1 MRTGQALVLN
11 AHYFPVG
18 IGSYYSVLRNM
29 AAYTQSALDIHY
41 KLNEDGSPD
50 FENIDY
56 WNVISNINDWM
67 ALDVRPY
74 DRAIG
79 TTGGPVR
86 LPSVVVCN
94 KYKEVRNSR
103 VQFPNKQNIYERDN
117 NTCVYTGK
125 RLKESELSID
135 HVIPRCK
142 GGQNTWENLV
152 TCDRLLNSVK
162 GDKSVKEAR
171 LKLRYKPFR
180 PNGNIFKF
188 NYYNEEWHSFVANF

>member
-18 IGSYYSVLRNM
+18 INSYYNVLRNL
-29 AAYTQSALDIHY
+29 AAGTQSALDIHY
-41 KLNEDGSPD
+41 KINEDGTPD
-50 FENIDY
+50 FENIEY
-56 WNVISNINDWM
+56 WNVVSSIDDWM
-67 ALDVRPY
+67 ALGVRSF
-74 DRAIG
+74 DGSIG
-79 TTGGPVR
+79 TTSGSVR
-86 LPSVVVCN
+86 LPSVVICN
-94 KYKEVRNSR
+94 KYKQIRNAQ

-125 RLKESELSID
+125 KLKESELSID
-135 HVIPRCK
+135 HVIPKSK

-152 TCDRLLNSVK
+152 TCDRLLNSLK

-180 PNGNIFKF
+180 PSGSIFKF
-188 NYYNEEWHSFVANF
+188 NYYNEEWHSFVANL